1 MPTFVLSTNL
11 SRSNIPDVL
20 AEELTALLSKE
31 LGKPQK
37 YIAVHIMPDQ
47 MMHFGGSSDPCAL
60 ASLSSIGKIS
70 NQQNKNYSKLL
81 FDLVNKH
88 LHISADRMYI
98 IFQDLN
104 PANVGWANTTF
115 A

>member
-1 MPTFVLSTNL
+1 MVKS
-11 SRSNIPDVL
+11 SAKADYAKIDVSDARSQ
-20 AEELTALLSKE
+20 E
-31 LGKPQK
+31 GKVK
-37 YIAVHIMPDQ
+37 YIAVHIVPDQ

-98 IFQDLN
+98 TFQDLN

-115 A
+115 G